1 MDKSELLDRLGA
13 QGEERLLLAHV
24 LDRAE
29 QARRR
34 NAPAETDFL
43 SPAEQARCGEA
54 LRLAGFSETD
64 WAADGGYDGAERR
77 MLLFLPDWMEREG
90 AEASLRCLRAR
101 YRAEKPLTHRD
112 FLGALMGMG
121 VVRGKIGDILV
132 GEESTDVLVHESVA
146 DFLLNSWESAGRTK
160 LKLSEVG
167 RHDLHIPEAKFRE
180 VKDTV
185 SSPRLD
191 ALVSVGFRM
200 ARGKA
205 AELIS
210 SGKVQVNWADCAKA
224 DRLLAEGDT
233 VSARGFGKFRLT
245 EVGGLTKKGRIAVTV
260 RQYL

>member
-1 MDKSELLDRLGA
+1 MDKSELLDRLGS

-43 SPAEQARCGEA
+43 SPAEQAKCAKA

-146 DFLLNSWESAGRTK
+146 DFLLTSWESAGRTK
-160 LKLSEVG
+160 LRVSEVD

-180 VKDTV
+180 VRDTV
-185 SSPRLD
+185 SSLRLD